1 MTQRQGRYAT
11 NPDRND
17 RSETLV
23 PLGQRRATVKS
34 PNPAVFLTEMTHGFN
49 RFPREACKPRL
60 PKSGRLG
67 RHPGR
72 RSCSCCAPLSATG
85 RWPGALGR
93 VHRISR
99 NPLELGMILLQ
110 AGGADLFSGPSAA
123 GRAAALA
130 AAGSRGLV
138 ASGGLLGHRFGKT
151 GQADRNHIRRWL
163 NTLARWPDAGR
174 ACNRPCAPLTP
185 TRSSRSDPHWIAL
198 AKVAVRRSFR
208 PWCGLAEVP

>member
-1 MTQRQGRYAT
+1 MVSTVSLGKLASRGCQRAAVSAAIPGGARAAAARPCRRRDVGQGRWA
-11 NPDRND
+11 
-17 RSETLV
+17 
-23 PLGQRRATVKS
+23 
-34 PNPAVFLTEMTHGFN
+34 
-49 RFPREACKPRL
+49 
-60 PKSGRLG
+60 
-67 RHPGR
+67 
-72 RSCSCCAPLSATG
+72 
-85 RWPGALGR
+85 GALGR

-99 NPLELGMILLQ
+99 NPLELGMMLLQ